1 MGGTG
6 PRAQASRNG
15 AAEPIAIPGKSASP
29 RLRGYGN
36 GALGPAEPGAYTARV
51 GTTAPRNVITA
62 VLPDVEDVIAAV
74 PAGLVADER
83 HLHARVRLAFLST
96 HVAADADDLEAA
108 VEILRDR
115 ATGRTASDPFA
126 MRIRADTYQALADI
140 ADRTLAEGRLDL
152 STVLALQYASGSIA
166 ATEGQRLTLFLAL
179 NAAVRR
185 IVWMRS
191 TAEIERQGLGQER
204 YVELGRWLLLW
215 TDMSSLA
222 IGEGYRATEV
232 DLRSR
237 DAAARRAAIDEL
249 FGSVASEARTTARL
263 RRLAMRYGLDPD
275 AAYRIAAILPGPEL
289 DPTPEEP
296 GIDDVDLDSM
306 ARRLDSRLRRP
317 TGRAEGPD
325 SGIRIPFAIS
335 WRGAIVAV
343 LGPDPREWQRFQKAL
358 ATALNAL
365 AGSWTA
371 IAVGVDGL
379 RAVAPALAEL
389 QEGLRVA
396 DGLGRRGVID
406 DLSELGI
413 ERLLLSDPDLAS
425 TVIERELGPLLGDP
439 RMGDE
444 LIETL
449 QVFFDAG
456 QNRRE
461 TARRLHL
468 ADRTVAYRLQ
478 RAEDLLGHELTG
490 EAGRR
495 LVVALTLRR
504 MESLRR
510 SR

>member
-1 MGGTG
+1 MGT
-6 PRAQASRNG
+6 
-15 AAEPIAIPGKSASP
+15 I
-29 RLRGYGN
+29 
-36 GALGPAEPGAYTARV
+36 
-51 GTTAPRNVITA
+51 APRNVITV
-62 VLPDVEDVIAAV
+62 VLPEIEDVISAV
-74 PAGLVADER
+74 PAGLAADETD
-83 HLHARVRLAFLST
+83 LYARVRLAFLST
-96 HVAADADDLEAA
+96 HVTADADDLEAA
-108 VEILRDR
+108 IDVLRTR
-115 ATGRTASDPFA
+115 ETSQTAADPFGT
-126 MRIRADTYQALADI
+126 RIEADSYEALADV
-140 ADRTLAEGRLDL
+140 ADRGVAEGRLDL
-152 STVLALQYASGSIA
+152 STVLSLQYASGSIA
-166 ATEGQRLTLFLAL
+166 ALEGQRLTHFLGL
-179 NAAVRR
+179 NSAVRR
-185 IVWMRS
+185 IVWMRG
-191 TAEIERQGLGQER
+191 TAEIERQGLGHER

-215 TDMSSLA
+215 TEMSSMA
-222 IGEGYRATEV
+222 ISEGYRATDA
-232 DLRSR
+232 DLRAR

-249 FGSVASEARTTARL
+249 FGSVATEARTAARL

-335 WRGAIVAV
+335 WRGAIVA
-343 LGPDPREWQRFQKAL
+343 LLRPDPREWQRLQKAL
-358 ATALNAL
+358 ATALGAL

-425 TVIERELGPLLGDP
+425 IVVERELGPVLADP

-461 TARRLHL
+461 TARRMYL
-468 ADRTVAYRLQ
+468 ADRTVAYRLS

-490 EAGRR
+490 EPGRR